1 MFLELAC
8 PERNLLMKPSP
19 IDRLLTICLC
29 FDLVL
34 AFWCL
39 SLKFAYHDTMLAV
52 VF

>member
-1 MFLELAC
+1 MVLGFRLPRKE
-8 PERNLLMKPSP
+8 PIMKPRL

-29 FDLVL
+29 LDLAL

-39 SLKFAYHDTMLAV
+39 SLRYAYHETMFAT